1 MPRVRASI
9 LVDAPLLPRMHP
21 SRRQSLVVLT
31 LAAGTLLMAPPA
43 SAQADPALEAR
54 VDSVFSRWNTTTPG
68 CAVGASQ
75 RGRVRLT
82 KGYGMANL
90 EYGVPLGAG
99 SVMESGSVAKQ
110 FTSAAIVLLQQDG
123 KLSLDD
129 DIRKHLPEVP
139 DFGARITIRNLLT
152 HTSGLRDQWGLLQ
165 LTGNPPTTQVHTLP
179 LILHLVSKQQELN
192 FPPGSEYLY
201 SNTGYALAA
210 IIVQR
215 LSGKSLAQFSKE
227 RLFGPLGMTHTEW
240 RDDYQKVVP
249 GRSTAYQRRPD
260 GSYATLMPFTNVYGN
275 GGLLSTMDDLLKWN
289 DALSNGTVPGGKAM
303 VEALETRMR
312 LSSGVTI
319 AYALGLTHGTFQGR
333 REVAH
338 GGSTA
343 GYQTY
348 LTRFPDDGVSIAVW
362 CNATDANP
370 TAAAR
375 RIAALLLPQ
384 ARPAATPTP
393 ATAADAG
400 PWIGRYRN
408 QGTDDQFEVIAG
420 ANGMMI
426 RMPGGMSAATPAGPA
441 TFKTSNAFTFA
452 FTGAGADRTARVT
465 DDEGS
470 ASQFM
475 WSETPPATSLQLADY
490 TGTYHSPEVGA
501 DYTIQSENGSLVLR
515 FGHLPPEQLRPAY
528 RDGFTGSGRSI
539 RFVRDGSG
547 RVMELRIFAGRVRNV
562 KFVRT
567 PGG

>member
-1 MPRVRASI
+1 MRRLLRHSAPV
-9 LVDAPLLPRMHP
+9 PLLAAT
-21 SRRQSLVVLT
+21 T
-31 LAAGTLLMAPPA
+31 LWLARPAMA
-43 SAQADPALEAR
+43 QRDPAFDVR
-54 VDSVFSRWNTTTPG
+54 VDSIFSRWNTTTPG
-68 CAVGASQ
+68 CAVGVSHK
-75 RGRVRLT
+75 GRVLLT

-123 KLSLDD
+123 KLTLDD
-129 DIRKHLPEVP
+129 DIRTHLPEVP

-165 LTGNPPTTQVHTLP
+165 LVGNPPTTQVHTLP
-179 LILHLVSKQQELN
+179 LILHLVSRQQELN

-215 LSGKSLAQFSKE
+215 VSGKSLAQFSKE
-227 RLFGPLGMTHTEW
+227 RLFSPLGMTHTEW

-249 GRSTAYQRRPD
+249 GRATAYQRRPD
-260 GSYATLMPFTNVYGN
+260 GSYVTLMPFTNVYGN

-303 VEALETRMR
+303 VQALESRMR
-312 LSSGVTI
+312 LTSGVTI
-319 AYALGLTHGTFQGR
+319 AYALGLTNGTWQGR

-338 GGSTA
+338 SGSTA

-375 RIAALLLPQ
+375 RIAALLLP
-384 ARPAATPTP
+384 AGRPSATPT
-393 ATAADAG
+393 AASAADAA
-400 PWIGRYRN
+400 PWTGRYRN
-408 QGTDDQFEVIAG
+408 DATDDTFEVGSG
-420 ANGMMI
+420 ANGMTI
-426 RMPGGMSAATPAGPA
+426 RMPGGMSVATPAGSM
-441 TFKTSNAFTFA
+441 TFRTTNAFTFA
-452 FTGAGADRTARVT
+452 FNGTGAERTARVT

-470 ASQFM
+470 TSTFRFT
-475 WSETPPATSLQLADY
+475 ETPSNVPLNDY
-490 TGTYHSPEVGA
+490 IGTYRSPELGA
-501 DYTIQSENGSLVLR
+501 DYTIRTEGEALVLR
-515 FGHLPPEQLRPAY
+515 YAHLPPERLTPTY
-528 RDGFTGSGRSI
+528 RDGFSGSGRSI
-539 RFVRDGSG
+539 RFVRGASG
-547 RVMELRIFAGRVRNV
+547 QVTELRIFAGRVRNV
-562 KFVRT
+562 KFVRVT
-567 PGG
+567 GG